1 MSGLKSK
8 RAPSVSSNERA
19 WSQVYDDINDI
30 IKAVNNESGVESRDG
45 ASGKDGDIRL
55 FKDVDRTKYFIEGKF
70 GDGWAKRELLFSDNN
85 DAGQDETIN
94 FSSTETYIKPDGTVP
109 FTAAP
114 TSVAP
119 SNDLHLATKK
129 YVDDNATDFSFTG
142 DITGGSGSA
151 TINATI
157 ATNAVENSMMADNA
171 VNTAEIT
178 NNAVTYTKLQ
188 QINTDTF
195 LGRDT
200 AGTGNVEE
208 ITISQLETM
217 LQLNQYLSVASL
229 NTLTDVTVGYSG
241 VGAAATGHYLRYNGT
256 NWVTTAFQATDISGL
271 QASQIPPLA
280 TSKIT
285 SGTFNNAQIKE
296 SSVTQHSAAVKS
308 SASLMSNF
316 FFQEADNSTTSV
328 EEDHKVKIVTNN
340 GGGHGTGTIST
351 SGSGSSS
358 VHTITLNTPNTVYS
372 AGTNVSFNGTQIN
385 STDTNTNQLT
395 RFYIRDDD
403 NDDVYLAHNHYVKFD
418 TSGGVTTNWNA
429 TDAAGS
435 TGSPHILTIGF
446 DQSSITTVGTITSG
460 TWSGSVI
467 PSSKLDSDTAH
478 LSGTQTFSGA
488 KTFSAAATMYELNID
503 GSTNN
508 ATNDA
513 TLYITASNNNDW
525 GIKISKPSGEYGQVI
540 DVAPDSAYA
549 LRILGNGTQKFNIT
563 GAGKT
568 SIGTTNNTYDLNV
581 GTNGAGI
588 YGTLYMFSQ
597 ALYSYNGSS
606 YYMFYNDSNVGK
618 LQISDTSGSNY
629 RGLTIQAGGTGN
641 DAGRISTTGRLYVGG
656 VETITAEPTW
666 GTSSS
671 AMLQV
676 KGFARVEDYMII
688 NSSSDRSNSVGWRY
702 DGGIRTFKE
711 GSGSENVYA
720 GADVVAYY
728 SSDPKLKKNK
738 KKIKNPLK
746 ILDKINGYTFDWKNY
761 AKNVGTHLVGSDYG
775 VMADEI
781 EEVMPELVHDRD
793 NGYKGVKYEKIVPLL
808 IECIKEQQVQI
819 NQLKKWK
826 EDKKWI

>member
-1 MSGLKSK
+1 MSELKSK

-151 TINATI
+151 TVNATI

-178 NNAVTYTKLQ
+178 NNAVTYAKLQ

-208 ITISQLETM
+208 ITLSQLETM
-217 LQLNQYLSVASL
+217 LNLGQYLSVAST
-229 NTLTDVTVGYSG
+229 NTLTDM
-241 VGAAATGHYLRYNGT
+241 ATSSPSAGHYLRHNGT
-256 NWVTTAFQATDISGL
+256 AFVNTAFVVSDITGL
-271 QASQIPPLA
+271 QASQIPALA

-285 SGTFNNAQIKE
+285 SGTFANARISE
-296 SSVTQHSAAVKS
+296 GSVTQHAAAIKS

-316 FFQEADNSTTSV
+316 FLRHGDNSTTSV
-328 EEDHKVKIVTNN
+328 DEDEQIKIVTAQ
-340 GGGHGTGTIST
+340 GSYGTGVINT
-351 SGSGSSS
+351 SSGI
-358 VHTITLNTPNTVYS
+358 HTITLNAP
-372 AGTNVSFNGTQIN
+372 
-385 STDTNTNQLT
+385 DTNQQTTFTLT
-395 RFYIRDDD
+395 AD
-403 NDDVYLAHNHYVKFD
+403 
-418 TSGGVTTNWNA
+418 
-429 TDAAGS
+429 
-435 TGSPHILTIGF
+435 
-446 DQSSITTVGTITSG
+446 
-460 TWSGSVI
+460 
-467 PSSKLDSDTAH
+467 
-478 LSGTQTFSGA
+478 
-488 KTFSAAATMYELNID
+488 
-503 GSTNN
+503 
-508 ATNDA
+508 
-513 TLYITASNNNDW
+513 
-525 GIKISKPSGEYGQVI
+525 
-540 DVAPDSAYA
+540 
-549 LRILGNGTQKFNIT
+549 
-563 GAGKT
+563 
-568 SIGTTNNTYDLNV
+568 
-581 GTNGAGI
+581 
-588 YGTLYMFSQ
+588 
-597 ALYSYNGSS
+597 
-606 YYMFYNDSNVGK
+606 
-618 LQISDTSGSNY
+618 SGSNQTIAHGNTLDIEGGSGISTLVGSTDKVTITATGNLPTLA
-629 RGLTIQAGGTGN
+629 GLSAGSGNFIVGNGSVFTVQSGSTARTSLGLGSAAVVNTSAFLASDTTSINTWTVSGDLTGN
-641 DAGRISTTGRLYVGG
+641 DLYVTTGYHRTNANGGLMSLTNSGAANGVQAKWLYLDTSYGAGGLSNGEIRCSLGRIASSVAIPTNGKFIVGG
-656 VETITAEPTW
+656 VCDS
-666 GTSSS
+666 TSS
-671 AMLQV
+671 AIAQFA
-676 KGFARVEDYMII
+676 GFVRMRDYVII
-688 NSSSDRSNSVGWRY
+688 HDGSSSSNAVGWQY
-702 DGGIRTFKE
+702 GNGGLQTWA
-711 GSGSENVYA
+711 SGTGTENVYA

-728 SSDPKLKKNK
+728 SSDPRLKKNK

-819 NQLKKWK
+819 NQLRKWK

>member
-1 MSGLKSK
+1 MSELKSK

-151 TINATI
+151 TVNATI

-178 NNAVTYTKLQ
+178 NNAVTYAKLQ

-208 ITISQLETM
+208 ITLSQLETM
-217 LQLNQYLSVASL
+217 LNLGQYLSVAST
-229 NTLTDVTVGYSG
+229 NTLTDM
-241 VGAAATGHYLRYNGT
+241 ATSSPSAGHYLRHNGT
-256 NWVTTAFQATDISGL
+256 AFVNTAFVVSDISGL
-271 QASQIPPLA
+271 QASQIPALA
-280 TSKIT
+280 ASKIT
-285 SGTFNNAQIKE
+285 SSTFADARISE

-403 NDDVYLAHNHYVKFD
+403 NDAVYLAHNHYVKFAS
-418 TSGGVTTNWNA
+418 SGGITTNWSA
-429 TDAAGS
+429 TDAAGTS
-435 TGSPHILTIGF
+435 GDPHILTIGV
-446 DQSSITTVGTITSG
+446 SGITSVGTITTGVWQGTRIDSSYLDTNVLVDNSNRSISG
-460 TWSGSVI
+460 I
-467 PSSKLDSDTAH
+467 F
-478 LSGTQTFSGA
+478 TFNGV
-488 KTFSAAATMYELNID
+488 KTNMYELNID

-525 GIKISKPSGEYGQVI
+525 GIKISKPSGEYGQAI

-581 GTNGAGI
+581 GTNGAGF

-656 VETITAEPTW
+656 VETVTTEATW
-666 GTSSS
+666 GVNSS

-688 NSSSDRSNSVGWRY
+688 NSSSDRSNSVGWKY
-702 DGGIRTFKE
+702 DGGLRTFKE
-711 GSGSENVYA
+711 NGGTENVYA

-728 SSDPKLKKNK
+728 SSDPRLKENK

-746 ILDKINGYTFDWKNY
+746 ILNKINGYTFDWKDY

-826 EDKKWI
+826 SDKKWI